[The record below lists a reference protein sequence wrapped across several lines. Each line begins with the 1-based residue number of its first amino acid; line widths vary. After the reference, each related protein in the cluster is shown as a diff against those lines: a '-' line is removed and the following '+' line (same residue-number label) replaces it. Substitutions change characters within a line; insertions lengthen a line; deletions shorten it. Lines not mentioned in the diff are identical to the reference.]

1 MTKYL
6 RSISF
11 AATVAFAFAGA
22 QASAAVGAGTP
33 ATGRAEIVKALT
45 LTAQSN
51 LDLGKIVVWGN
62 GTITLDT
69 AGGIV
74 CTAGALTCDATGS
87 PATYKVTGSNN
98 QTVTI
103 TKPDVHSQPSDGRHG
118 ARADIEA
125 HGRWYGSAAE
135 LGGDRNHLLARR
147 TDEHSR
153 VGQGRCL
160 LRQPQRDR
168 SILIDHVLACSSRAE
183 GPPAMAALFHC
194 SQTTRVDRDL
204 TITGDKPRGACV

>member
-33 ATGRAEIVKALT
+33 ATGRAEIIKALT

-103 TKPDVHSQPSDGRHG
+103 TKPDVTLSHQTDATAPALTLKLTG
-118 ARADIEA
+118 AGTVLLPNSGATGTTFSLGLRGPA
-125 HGRWYGSAAE
+125 GRWHRPTE
-135 LGGDRNHLLARR
+135 
-147 TDEHSR
+147 
-153 VGQGRCL
+153 
-160 LRQPQRDR
+160 P
-168 SILIDHVLACSSRAE
+168 
-183 GPPAMAALFHC
+183 
-194 SQTTRVDRDL
+194 
-204 TITGDKPRGACV
+204 

>member
-6 RSISF
+6 RSMSF
-11 AATVAFAFAGA
+11 AATVAFALAGV
-22 QASAAVGAGTP
+22 QASAAPVGAATP
-33 ATGRAEIVKALT
+33 ATGRAEIVKGLT

-74 CTAGALTCDATGS
+74 CTASALTCDATGT

-103 TKPDVHSQPSDGRHG
+103 TKPDVTLSHQTDATAPALTLKLTGQDTVLLPNS
-118 ARADIEA
+118 
-125 HGRWYGSAAE
+125 GSTGTTFS
-135 LGGDRNHLLARR
+135 LGGQMNIPESVKDGLYSGNLNV
-147 TDEHSR
+147 T
-153 VGQGRCL
+153 VQY
-160 LRQPQRDR
+160 
-168 SILIDHVLACSSRAE
+168 
-183 GPPAMAALFHC
+183 
-194 SQTTRVDRDL
+194 
-204 TITGDKPRGACV
+204 